1 MKCKMTGATSL
12 AGAFVAGM
20 VATTALVG
28 GMATPGA
35 KARGIVAQGQE
46 VIVQRVVNPTITDED
61 ITLLRQDLR
70 AKKMQVIGQN
80 MSLSDMEAERFWPI
94 YNHYVK
100 DLQEVNNQKYALLK
114 QYAEMWA
121 TMTDEDIVLLRQDLR
136 EMKMQV
142 IGQNMSLS
150 DTEAEKFW
158 PIYNHYVKDLQEVN
172 NQKYALLKQYAEMWA
187 TMTDGDALIYV
198 RHWLEA
204 DGQAQALRL
213 KYVPVV
219 SQVLPGKKAA
229 TFFQLDRRLNMI
241 VDLQLFSQIPLAHV
255 KE

>member
-1 MKCKMTGATSL
+1 MKRKITGAAGL

-20 VATTALVG
+20 LVATALSG
-28 GMATPGA
+28 GITRA
-35 KARGIVAQGQE
+35 KAMAQPQAQSQGQGQQLKVE
-46 VIVQRVVNPTITDED
+46 RIISPTVTDED
-61 ITLLRQDLR
+61 IALLRKDLR
-70 AKKMQVIGQN
+70 AMKMQVIGQN
-80 MSLSDMEAERFWPI
+80 MSLSEEEGQKFWPV

-100 DLQEVNNQKYALLK
+100 DLTVVNDQKYALLK

-121 TMTDEDIVLLRQDLR
+121 TMSDQDA
-136 EMKMQV
+136 M
-142 IGQNMSLS
+142 
-150 DTEAEKFW
+150 
-158 PIYNHYVKDLQEVN
+158 
-172 NQKYALLKQYAEMWA
+172 
-187 TMTDGDALIYV
+187 IYV
-198 RHWLEA
+198 RHWLEV

>member
-1 MKCKMTGATSL
+1 MHSDLLFSVVLCGKGTRMRREIMKCKMTGAAGL

-20 VATTALVG
+20 VVATALGG
-28 GMATPGA
+28 GMAAAGA
-35 KARGIVAQGQE
+35 KRLGVAVQE
-46 VIVQRVVNPTITDED
+46 QQVTVQRVISPTVTDED
-61 ITLLRQDLR
+61 IALLRQDLR
-70 AKKMQVIGQN
+70 AMKMQVIGQN
-80 MSLSDMEAERFWPI
+80 MSLSDTEAQRFWPI
-94 YNHYVK
+94 YNHYVR

-121 TMTDEDIVLLRQDLR
+121 TMTDE
-136 EMKMQV
+136 
-142 IGQNMSLS
+142 
-150 DTEAEKFW
+150 
-158 PIYNHYVKDLQEVN
+158 
-172 NQKYALLKQYAEMWA
+172 
-187 TMTDGDALIYV
+187 DALIYV

-241 VDLQLFSQIPLAHV
+241 IDLQLFSQIPLAHV

>member
-1 MKCKMTGATSL
+1 MHPDLLSQGLFVPRRQRSEIRRKILKCKIAGAAGL

-20 VATTALVG
+20 VVATALGG
-28 GMATPGA
+28 GMAAGEAKTLGA
-35 KARGIVAQGQE
+35 AAQEQQ
-46 VIVQRVVNPTITDED
+46 VTVQRVISPTVTDED
-61 ITLLRQDLR
+61 IALLRQDLR
-70 AKKMQVIGQN
+70 ATKMQVIRQN
-80 MSLSDMEAERFWPI
+80 MSLSDTQAQKFWPI

-121 TMTDEDIVLLRQDLR
+121 TMTDED
-136 EMKMQV
+136 
-142 IGQNMSLS
+142 
-150 DTEAEKFW
+150 
-158 PIYNHYVKDLQEVN
+158 
-172 NQKYALLKQYAEMWA
+172 
-187 TMTDGDALIYV
+187 ALIYV
-198 RHWLEA
+198 RHWLEV

-219 SQVLPGKKAA
+219 SQVLPGRKAA

-241 VDLQLFSQIPLAHV
+241 IDLQLFSQIPLAHV

>member
-1 MKCKMTGATSL
+1 MKTKMTGATGL
-12 AGAFVAGM
+12 LGAFVAGM
-20 VATTALVG
+20 VVATALSNAMVS
-28 GMATPGA
+28 ATG
-35 KARGIVAQGQE
+35 RQAQVVVDR
-46 VIVQRVVNPTITDED
+46 VINPTVTDED
-61 ITLLRQDLR
+61 IALLRQDLR

-80 MSLSDMEAERFWPI
+80 MSLSDEEGEKFWPI

-100 DLQEVNNQKYALLK
+100 DLAAVNDQKYALLK

-121 TMTDEDIVLLRQDLR
+121 TMSDE
-136 EMKMQV
+136 
-142 IGQNMSLS
+142 
-150 DTEAEKFW
+150 
-158 PIYNHYVKDLQEVN
+158 
-172 NQKYALLKQYAEMWA
+172 
-187 TMTDGDALIYV
+187 DALIYV
-198 RHWLEA
+198 RHWLEV

-219 SQVLPGKKAA
+219 SQVLPGRKAA

>member
-1 MKCKMTGATSL
+1 MKCKMAGAAGL

-20 VATTALVG
+20 LLTTALGG
-28 GMATPGA
+28 GMPAAGA
-35 KARGIVAQGQE
+35 KTLAAPQGQQ
-46 VIVQRVVNPTITDED
+46 VIVQKVISPTVTDED
-61 ITLLRQDLR
+61 IALLRQDLR
-70 AKKMQVIGQN
+70 A
-80 MSLSDMEAERFWPI
+80 
-94 YNHYVK
+94 
-100 DLQEVNNQKYALLK
+100 
-114 QYAEMWA
+114 
-121 TMTDEDIVLLRQDLR
+121 
-136 EMKMQV
+136 MKMQV

-172 NQKYALLKQYAEMWA
+172 NQKYALLKQYAEMWE
-187 TMTDGDALIYV
+187 TMSDEDALIYV

-219 SQVLPGKKAA
+219 SQVLPGRKAA